1 MDSIPTFFDIM
12 QYGAMADE
20 AKLKNINKL
29 AHTVYKL
36 EKNFKNKKGPM
47 R

>member
-29 AHTVYKL
+29 AHTVYKTR
-36 EKNFKNKKGPM
+36 KKLKKTRRGQ
-47 R
+47 